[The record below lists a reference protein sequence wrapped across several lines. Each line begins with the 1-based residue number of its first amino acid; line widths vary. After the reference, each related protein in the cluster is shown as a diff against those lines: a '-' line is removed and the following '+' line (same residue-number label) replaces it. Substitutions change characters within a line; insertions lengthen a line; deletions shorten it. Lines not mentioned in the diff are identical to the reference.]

1 MNGKKRKNKKL
12 VLDSGKVNHYIRS
25 DFGIKSF
32 YYEQIFYY
40 KNLII
45 IISHFFWRKKLKR
58 NESQIE
64 DSFQI

>member
-1 MNGKKRKNKKL
+1 MNGKKRKNKKP
-12 VLDSGKVNHYIRS
+12 VLDSDNVTHYLRS

-32 YYEQIFYY
+32 YYEQIFF
-40 KNLII
+40 KILIF
-45 IISHFFWRKKLKR
+45 IISHFCIKKLKR